1 VQISVSFVIHIWLK
15 LSPKLS
21 TVTLPF
27 ERKEKTLENVANLM
41 IEEKQRTLIGPVI
54 TMISAV

>member
-1 VQISVSFVIHIWLK
+1 VQLSFSFVIHVWLK

-21 TVTLPF
+21 TVALLF
-27 ERKEKTLENVANLM
+27 EQKERALENFANLM
-41 IEEKQRTLIGPVI
+41 IEEKQRTLISPLI